1 MRHALLLI
9 VMVAATPQAAESAVD
24 IDSAAQL
31 YQAAEVRAQVRA
43 ALPTMPDQVK
53 QLFSRDP
60 SQSLSE
66 AQLAAVKSAA
76 EHGFRIDVFETA
88 ALSAL
93 AHDLDA
99 DSLLRSKQFLTSDLG
114 RRMVADDVAT
124 AAIGQAAIEKIMN
137 GDQPVPLSGG
147 RAALIERL
155 ERVTR
160 SAESTVQVYLSMG
173 AAVAIGTAIGS
184 GQDPDAV
191 AARAHKSGDAERAA
205 MEKEMH
211 APMQRFL
218 AYSYRNLSDADLKH
232 LIGFLD
238 SGAGRRYVGAYN
250 AAMQAG
256 YDAMGRRTG
265 EQLGESLRE
274 LAQAELDAV
283 PSARNPSEPAPEA
296 PHGAPAAPAAPAP
309 TPP

>member
-1 MRHALLLI
+1 MRHGLLLI
-9 VMVAATPQAAESAVD
+9 LMAAASARAADAAVD

-66 AQLAAVKSAA
+66 TQLAAVKAAA

-93 AHDLDA
+93 AHNLDA
-99 DSLLRSKQFLTSDLG
+99 DSLARSKQFLASDLG

-124 AAIGQAAIEKIMN
+124 AAIGEAAVEKIMN
-137 GDQPVPLSGG
+137 GDQPVPLSPA
-147 RAALIERL
+147 RSALIEHL
-155 ERVTR
+155 ERATH

-191 AARAHKSGDAERAA
+191 AARANKSGDAERAK
-205 MEKEMH
+205 MENELH
-211 APMQRFL
+211 LPMQRFL

-232 LIGFLD
+232 LIGFLE
-238 SGAGRRYVGAYN
+238 SSAGRRYVTAYN

-256 YDAMGRRTG
+256 YGAMGRRTG

-274 LAQAELDAV
+274 LAQADLDAA
-283 PSARNPSEPAPEA
+283 PSARNPGEPPPDPVHGTPVPEA
-296 PHGAPAAPAAPAP
+296 P
-309 TPP
+309 PP